1 MNLKNN
7 LRQYIDAGYPILYID
22 AYEELKID
30 EIISSLQ
37 LELGRK
43 LIEWNAADGLV
54 DFENKTPFFESKF
67 GLSEALAYLNSG
79 NELNNQILVLKDA
92 HTFLKSEEVEVTALL
107 KRICQKIING
117 QIDTTILVVSP
128 VVSIPKEI
136 EKFVTVFEM
145 DTVTQDEIKEHVKEI
160 LDMYEMS
167 VSDNLL
173 DEIAIAFKGLS
184 SYEIDT
190 LINLSLAE
198 NGDISQRDLKLI
210 FEQKRQIIMKSNT
223 LDMINVKE
231 KKEDIGGLNNL
242 KKWLDRKAVIYKD
255 IDRAMKFGVDMP
267 KGVLIAGIPGCG
279 KSLTAKVTSAMFEVP
294 LLKLDMGRIMGKYL
308 GESETNMRKAI
319 ELAETISPCVL
330 WVDELEKGFA
340 GTDGSGHEVT
350 MRLFAAFLTWL
361 QEKTSPVF
369 VVATA
374 NDISKMPPELLR
386 KGRFD
391 DIFYVDLPNKN
402 ERRSIFDIHIRKRR
416 PADLAKIDFDRITDK
431 TEGFSGADIES
442 VVVEAVEDAF
452 ANEQSE
458 LTTEN
463 LVKCIESTK
472 SLSDIMKEKIEN
484 LQKFYKENSNFKN
497 AT

>member
-1 MNLKNN
+1 M
-7 LRQYIDAGYPILYID
+7 RCYG
-22 AYEELKID
+22 
-30 EIISSLQ
+30 
-37 LELGRK
+37 
-43 LIEWNAADGLV
+43 
-54 DFENKTPFFESKF
+54 NK
-67 GLSEALAYLNSG
+67 
-79 NELNNQILVLKDA
+79 
-92 HTFLKSEEVEVTALL
+92 
-107 KRICQKIING
+107 
-117 QIDTTILVVSP
+117 
-128 VVSIPKEI
+128 
-136 EKFVTVFEM
+136 
-145 DTVTQDEIKEHVKEI
+145 
-160 LDMYEMS
+160 
-167 VSDNLL
+167 
-173 DEIAIAFKGLS
+173 
-184 SYEIDT
+184 
-190 LINLSLAE
+190 
-198 NGDISQRDLKLI
+198 
-210 FEQKRQIIMKSNT
+210 
-223 LDMINVKE
+223 NVKE
-231 KKEDIGGLNNL
+231 KKEDIGGLDNL

-391 DIFYVDLPNKN
+391 DIFYVDLPNKS

-416 PADLAKIDFDRITDK
+416 PSDLAKIDFDRITDK

-452 ANEQSE
+452 ANGQNG

-463 LVKCIESTK
+463 IVKCIETTK
-472 SLSDIMKEKIEN
+472 SLSDIMKDKIED

>member
-1 MNLKNN
+1 
-7 LRQYIDAGYPILYID
+7 
-22 AYEELKID
+22 
-30 EIISSLQ
+30 
-37 LELGRK
+37 
-43 LIEWNAADGLV
+43 
-54 DFENKTPFFESKF
+54 
-67 GLSEALAYLNSG
+67 
-79 NELNNQILVLKDA
+79 
-92 HTFLKSEEVEVTALL
+92 
-107 KRICQKIING
+107 
-117 QIDTTILVVSP
+117 
-128 VVSIPKEI
+128 
-136 EKFVTVFEM
+136 
-145 DTVTQDEIKEHVKEI
+145 
-160 LDMYEMS
+160 
-167 VSDNLL
+167 
-173 DEIAIAFKGLS
+173 
-184 SYEIDT
+184 
-190 LINLSLAE
+190 
-198 NGDISQRDLKLI
+198 
-210 FEQKRQIIMKSNT
+210 MKSNT

-231 KKEDIGGLNNL
+231 KKEDIGGLDNL

-374 NDISKMPPELLR
+374 NDISKLPPELLR

-391 DIFYVDLPNKN
+391 DIFYVDLPNKS

-416 PADLAKIDFDRITDK
+416 PTDLAKIDFDRITDK

-452 ANEQSE
+452 ANGQDG

-463 LVKCIESTK
+463 IVKCIESTK
-472 SLSDIMKEKIEN
+472 SLSDIMKDKIEN
-484 LQKFYKENSNFKN
+484 LQKFYKKNSNLKN